1 MKKIK
6 MVKTAGEFVVSIGV
20 IKIVTNIIKL
30 TTPTNIGVISKIC
43 IGVGGFVL
51 ANMIDDQVKDY
62 IDRLILTIDKSK
74 SQFKEM
80 ISTEKTESE

>member
-1 MKKIK
+1 MEKIK
-6 MVKTAGEFVVSIGV
+6 MVKTAGEIVVSIGV
-20 IKIVTNIIKL
+20 VKIVTNIIKL

-51 ANMIDDQVKDY
+51 TNMIDDQVKDY
-62 IDRLILTIDKSK
+62 IDRTIDKAK

-80 ISTEKTESE
+80 ISTEKNRK